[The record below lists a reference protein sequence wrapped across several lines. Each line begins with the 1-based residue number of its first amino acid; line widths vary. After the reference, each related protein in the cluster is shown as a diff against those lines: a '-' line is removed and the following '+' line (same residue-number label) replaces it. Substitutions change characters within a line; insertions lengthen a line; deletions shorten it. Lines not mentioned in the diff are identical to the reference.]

1 MSTNKDYAT
10 GARTMSSIL
19 VEAERLVVSSLLCEK
34 GIWGAYGK
42 RVRPELI
49 RDPDHK
55 ALVRAMHAV
64 SSKGSVVDLLTVRAY
79 LEANGGEQPDIQEL
93 LRHASE
99 FGVSSI
105 DSAIAVLEEEFIR
118 NEVTAIGMDVF
129 QQAGNSSITGSQ
141 LLASATTRLRAL
153 EGSLGRSHFDPD
165 LGYDHILDA
174 AVGASS
180 CVSTGLPTL
189 DAVLGGGLREGL
201 TLVAGRPGHGKT
213 SLALGIALHAAM
225 RLAITVQFFSLE
237 MSHREMTIRAVCM
250 LTGIPFNTI
259 QQGTANSHEK
269 AEIRNAVAALK
280 GKPLYFDDR
289 AGLSIEEI
297 AAETRIRK
305 SKLPDKAP
313 GLILA
318 DHAGFIGAFGRFNT
332 ENDKQGRIS
341 KLAKGLSKETGWP
354 FVMLNQLSRVV
365 EGRRDHHPIL
375 SDLRDSGNWEQ
386 DADVVIFNYRH
397 EKYFPGVRVNE
408 IDVEVAK
415 QRNGPAGPAT
425 DSSGGRRV
433 FFYRKTAMAVQE
445 RS

>member
-1 MSTNKDYAT
+1 MSN
-10 GARTMSSIL
+10 IL

-49 RDPDHK
+49 REPEHR
-55 ALVRAMHAV
+55 ALVKAMHAV

-79 LEANGGEQPDIQEL
+79 LEQVGGEQPDIQEL
-93 LRHASE
+93 LRHTSD

-105 DSAIAVLEEEFIR
+105 ESAIAILEEEFIR
-118 NEVTAIGMDVF
+118 NEVTVIGMDIF
-129 QQAGNSSITGSQ
+129 QRSGDASITGSQ
-141 LLASATTRLRAL
+141 LLAGATTRLRAL

-165 LGYDHILDA
+165 VGYDHILDA
-174 AVGASS
+174 AAAAST

-201 TLVAGRPGHGKT
+201 TLIAGRPGHGKT

-225 RLAITVQFFSLE
+225 RLGITVQFFSLE

-259 QQGTANSHEK
+259 QQNTASSHER
-269 AEIRNAVAALK
+269 AEIRKAVAALK

-297 AAETRIRK
+297 AAETRVRK
-305 SKLPDKAP
+305 AKLPASAP
-313 GLILA
+313 GLIIA
-318 DHAGFIGAFGRFNT
+318 DHAGYIGAFGKFQN
-332 ENDKQGRIS
+332 ENDKAGRVAKS
-341 KLAKGLSKETGWP
+341 SKGLSKETGWP
-354 FVMLNQLSRVV
+354 FVMLSQLSRGV
-365 EGRRDHHPIL
+365 ESRHDKHPIL
-375 SDLRDSGNWEQ
+375 PDLRDSGNWEQ

-397 EKYFPGVRVNE
+397 EKYHPGYRVNE

-433 FFYRKTAMAVQE
+433 FFYRKTAMAVEE